1 MDLVLVL
8 HACFFGPLSVVGCHR
23 GSLSG
28 EGPRTQ
34 LMLIRMLR
42 CHEVVLFLGGIVN
55 TVEVFVFTFYSYA
68 HHIL

>member
-1 MDLVLVL
+1 M
-8 HACFFGPLSVVGCHR
+8 GCHR

-34 LMLIRMLR
+34 LMLIQMLR

-55 TVEVFVFTFYSYA
+55 TVEVFVFTFHSLCTSHLVIVRLYLNL
-68 HHIL
+68 HIQL